1 MPDHWQSTT
10 LGRVATVMTERVD
23 PSVGPER
30 RYLGLEHLAS
40 GNSRSVGS
48 WGSTAEVTSST
59 TPFRAGDTLFG
70 RLAAYLRKGC
80 IAPFEGVCT
89 PEILV
94 LRTRGDVDSK
104 FLGLLVLND
113 RVFDECIRLSAGTRM
128 PRTSTK
134 DLLKVAVLVP
144 PVEEQRRIV
153 DVVGAVD
160 AQIDALEAQSAATRT
175 ARNAVLADLLD
186 SPGADWRSTT
196 LGEIVAINP
205 ESVRGLPDQASIRY
219 VDIGSVSD
227 SMGIDAANL
236 ESFRLHE
243 APSRAQR
250 IIRAYDVIVS
260 TVRPN
265 LRAFALVEPQL
276 DGEVASTGFT
286 VLRAS
291 EATLPGYIWAVVR
304 EECFVDWLM
313 SRVTGSNYPA
323 VRAADIAA
331 YECKLPPI
339 DEQRRIVEVVGAMD
353 EQITAL
359 ESQAAATRQVRA
371 GVLAE
376 LLSGERLLDE
386 SYDRLLGL

>member
-144 PVEEQRRIV
+144 PVEEQQRIV
-153 DVVGAVD
+153 DCVGAVD
-160 AQIDALEAQSAATRT
+160 ACIDALEAQITATRA
-175 ARNAVLADLLD
+175 ARTAVLADLLG
-186 SPGADWRSTT
+186 SPGHDWHSTT
-196 LGEIVAINP
+196 LGEIADLKQGSTIAVRSLPGGLHPVYGANGVVGWNSEGNITETTVALGC
-205 ESVRGLPDQASIRY
+205 RGSCGTVTLAPAGAFLANN
-219 VDIGSVSD
+219 V
-227 SMGIDAANL
+227 MG
-236 ESFRLHE
+236 
-243 APSRAQR
+243 
-250 IIRAYDVIVS
+250 
-260 TVRPN
+260 
-265 LRAFALVEPQL
+265 LRAKPGHVDVHYLALMLEAL
-276 DGEVASTGFT
+276 D
-286 VLRAS
+286 LRSSGAIS
-291 EATLPGYIWAVVR
+291 GQVQEQITRKSLAPVRVV
-304 EECFVDWLM
+304 
-313 SRVTGSNYPA
+313 
-323 VRAADIAA
+323 
-331 YECKLPPI
+331 LPPVE
-339 DEQRRIVEVVGAMD
+339 EQRRIVEVVGAMD
-353 EQITAL
+353 EQVAAL
-359 ESQAAATRQVRA
+359 ESQAEATRQLRA

-386 SYDRLLGL
+386 SYDQMLGLS